1 MRVAERGQA
10 NTEVLVVDANILIRA
25 VLGVR
30 VRSLIVKYGA
40 VVDLFAPDTAW
51 AEAREHLPAIL
62 RKRGVPVEAGVSLL
76 NSLEEIIQPVEC
88 ETYGSFEPVA
98 RTRLASRD
106 PDDWPVLATALAPGS
121 PIWTEDND
129 FFGAGV
135 ATWTTDR
142 VELFLSAAGQS
153 E

>member
-1 MRVAERGQA
+1 
-10 NTEVLVVDANILIRA
+10 VLVVDANIPIRA

-30 VRSLIVKYGA
+30 VQSLIVKYGA

-51 AEAREHLPAIL
+51 AEARKHLPSIL
-62 RKRGVPVEAGVSLL
+62 RKRGVPVEAGVLLL
-76 NSLEEIIQPVEC
+76 NSLEEIIQPVEF
-88 ETYGSFEPVA
+88 ETYGSFEPAA
-98 RTRLASRD
+98 RTRLANRD
-106 PDDWPVLATALAPGS
+106 PDDWPVLATALGLSS

-142 VELFLSAAGQS
+142 VELFLGAAG
-153 E
+153 

>member
-1 MRVAERGQA
+1 MEPSSISSPP
-10 NTEVLVVDANILIRA
+10 T
-25 VLGVR
+25 
-30 VRSLIVKYGA
+30 
-40 VVDLFAPDTAW
+40 
-51 AEAREHLPAIL
+51 LPGP
-62 RKRGVPVEAGVSLL
+62 KRGNIFRVPLP
-76 NSLEEIIQPVEC
+76 NSLEGIIQPVEY

-98 RTRLASRD
+98 RTRLANRD
-106 PDDWPVLATALAPGS
+106 PDDWPVLATALALGS